1 MLVTHI
7 RYILTCSQ
15 NKKISFSSPKCQWL
29 EIALYKFRIKL
40 TRKLITNLGRMKLLP
55 LVYISQLL
63 LCFGNGRFMKVL
75 DFEKNKFL
83 RDKFSYALINETSIK
98 SGLDHFIMCLSL
110 FNMQPDGSIIFTIND
125 QNGSPYISIT

>member
-1 MLVTHI
+1 M
-7 RYILTCSQ
+7 
-15 NKKISFSSPKCQWL
+15 
-29 EIALYKFRIKL
+29 
-40 TRKLITNLGRMKLLP
+40 ITNLGRMKLLP

-63 LCFGNGRFMKVL
+63 MCFGNGRFMKVL

-125 QNGSPYISIT
+125 QNGSPYLSIT